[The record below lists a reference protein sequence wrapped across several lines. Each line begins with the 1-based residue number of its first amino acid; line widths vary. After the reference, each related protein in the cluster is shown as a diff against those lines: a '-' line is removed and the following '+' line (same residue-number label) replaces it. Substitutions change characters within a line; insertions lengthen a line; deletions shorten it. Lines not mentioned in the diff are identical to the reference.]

1 MTVPLS
7 ASAEAPGVDALP
19 VRALPDGPDAPP
31 RMSKAGDTIAH
42 AVLGGADAQACAGLV
57 REHARTFYFA
67 SWLLPP
73 AKRRAAYAL
82 YAFCR
87 VADDLVDRA
96 QGRHGRPPSPA
107 EIARQLGEYE
117 RALDLTLGAGY
128 GDPAR
133 RLSAAHLPRAA
144 APHAAVFRE
153 LRHVLDRY
161 GVPEGVLRELLAG
174 VAMDLAPTRYA
185 TWAELVRYCEG
196 VASSVG
202 EMCTYVF
209 GVTDTP
215 AAPPGASAAAAGGL
229 APAHEARLRDARAR
243 ALRYAR
249 TLGVAMQLTNIL
261 RDVGEDARR
270 GRCYL
275 PDDAL
280 AGFGL
285 TRADVLG
292 NQALGADER
301 WRPFMAYMVGRARAL
316 YEAAAP
322 GIALLAPDARRC
334 AAACATGYAG
344 ILGAIERAGYDTV
357 TRRAHLGHARR
368 AAVLWQAWRWREPAP
383 GDVCAG
389 VGPRLYWDAVGAG
402 LPAAVAPAAAVEHP
416 RDLLPRDLPRD
427 LPRPKS
433 DRIRLA

>member
-7 ASAEAPGVDALP
+7 VTPETPRVAPTAAD
-19 VRALPDGPDAPP
+19 
-31 RMSKAGDTIAH
+31 AGD
-42 AVLGGADAQACAGLV
+42 GDARRCAAIV

-73 AKRRAAYAL
+73 AKRRSAYAL

-96 QGRHGRPPSPA
+96 QGRHGRAPTTA
-107 EIARQLGEYE
+107 EIARQLAEYE
-117 RALDLTLGAGY
+117 RALDLTL
-128 GDPAR
+128 
-133 RLSAAHLPRAA
+133 A
-144 APHAAVFRE
+144 APAGGAARHLRADRLPGAAGPHAGVFRE
-153 LRHVLDRY
+153 LHAVVHAY
-161 GVPEGVLRELLAG
+161 GVPEAVLRELLAG
-174 VAMDLAPTRYA
+174 VASDLTPAHYA
-185 TWAELVRYCEG
+185 TWPELVAYCEG

-209 GVTDTP
+209 GVTAEPP
-215 AAPPGASAAAAGGL
+215 AAPGARGQWGTAPGHAG
-229 APAHEARLRDARAR
+229 RLRDAGLREARTR

-280 AGFGL
+280 AAFGL
-285 TRADVLG
+285 SRDDVLG
-292 NQALGADER
+292 DQALAADER

-334 AAACATGYAG
+334 AAACSSGYAG

-357 TRRAHLGHARR
+357 SRRAHLGRARR

-389 VGPRLYWDAVGAG
+389 DGPRLHWDGAHS
-402 LPAAVAPAAAVEHP
+402 ASDIVAPGTGAAAGDRSERAEHV
-416 RDLLPRDLPRD
+416 
-427 LPRPKS
+427 
-433 DRIRLA
+433 RLA

>member
-1 MTVPLS
+1 MTLPLR
-7 ASAEAPGVDALP
+7 ATEAPLLP
-19 VRALPDGPDAPP
+19 
-31 RMSKAGDTIAH
+31 
-42 AVLGGADAQACAGLV
+42 ADADGAPGTDARRCAVVV
-57 REHARTFYFA
+57 RDHARTFYFA
-67 SWLLPP
+67 SWLLP
-73 AKRRAAYAL
+73 AEKRRAAYAL

-96 QGRHGRPPSPA
+96 QGRHGRAPSPA

-117 RALDLTLGAGY
+117 RALDLTLATAPGRGARTLTA
-128 GDPAR
+128 AR
-133 RLSAAHLPRAA
+133 LPGAA

-153 LRHVLDRY
+153 LRDVLDRY
-161 GVPEGVLRELLAG
+161 GVPEPVLRELLAG
-174 VAMDLAPTRYA
+174 VARDLAPSRYA
-185 TWAELVRYCEG
+185 TWPDLVDYCEG

-209 GVTDTP
+209 GVTAAP
-215 AAPPGASAAAAGGL
+215 AAAPGAAASDGRAEAT
-229 APAHEARLRDARAR
+229 PEARMREARTR

-275 PDDAL
+275 PADAL
-280 AGFGL
+280 AAFDL
-285 TRADVLG
+285 SHNDVLG

-334 AAACATGYAG
+334 AAACASGYAG
-344 ILGAIERAGYDTV
+344 ILGAIERSGYDTV
-357 TRRAHLGHARR
+357 TRRAHLSSARR
-368 AAVLWQAWRWREPAP
+368 AAVLWQAWRYRQPVP

-389 VGPRLYWDAVGAG
+389 DGPRLRWAAAAPAT
-402 LPAAVAPAAAVEHP
+402 PAA
-416 RDLLPRDLPRD
+416 
-427 LPRPKS
+427 
-433 DRIRLA
+433 DRADHVRLA

>member
-7 ASAEAPGVDALP
+7 VASDVQRRQSAIGAAALASADA
-19 VRALPDGPDAPP
+19 RRCA
-31 RMSKAGDTIAH
+31 
-42 AVLGGADAQACAGLV
+42 AVV

-67 SWLLPP
+67 SWLLP
-73 AKRRAAYAL
+73 AEKRRAAYAL

-96 QGRHGRPPSPA
+96 QGRFGRAPSTA
-107 EIARQLGEYE
+107 EVARQLGEYE
-117 RALDLTLGAGY
+117 RALDLTLAAAPG
-128 GDPAR
+128 
-133 RLSAAHLPRAA
+133 SAAHALTAARLPGAA

-153 LRHVLDRY
+153 LREVLDRY
-161 GVPEGVLRELLAG
+161 GVPEPVLRELLAG
-174 VAMDLAPTRYA
+174 VARDLAPTRYA
-185 TWAELVRYCEG
+185 TWPELVAYCEG

-209 GVTDTP
+209 GVTAAPAAAPGATDRRGDTP
-215 AAPPGASAAAAGGL
+215 
-229 APAHEARLRDARAR
+229 EARSREARTR

-285 TRADVLG
+285 SCDDVLT

-322 GIALLAPDARRC
+322 GIPLLAPDARRC
-334 AAACATGYAG
+334 AAACASGYAG

-357 TRRAHLGHARR
+357 TRRAHVSTARR

-389 VGPRLYWDAVGAG
+389 TGPRLYWDAVAGAA
-402 LPAAVAPAAAVEHP
+402 PPDAPAADRAAELRASELRAEP
-416 RDLLPRDLPRD
+416 AIP